1 MKKILLDTNA
11 YVSYLGGDHAVL
23 DALAEAEIVYF
34 SIFVLGELYAGFR
47 RGSREIEN
55 YRILRKFIQKPSVTV
70 LEAGNET
77 AEIFGKVKND
87 LKVAGTPLP
96 INDVWI
102 AAHAVETGSVIVT
115 YDAHFLKIPGIRVWH
130 GLSSYE
136 RGDPHPGEPR

>member
-11 YVSYLGGDHAVL
+11 YVSYLAGDHAVL
-23 DALAEAEIVYF
+23 DALGEAEIIYL

-47 RGSREIEN
+47 GGSREIEN
-55 YRILRKFIQKPSVTV
+55 CRILGRFIRKPSVSV

-102 AAHAVETGSVIVT
+102 AAHAIETGSVIVT
-115 YDAHFLKIPGIRVWH
+115 YDTHFLKVSGIRVWH
-130 GLSSYE
+130 GLRS
-136 RGDPHPGEPR
+136 